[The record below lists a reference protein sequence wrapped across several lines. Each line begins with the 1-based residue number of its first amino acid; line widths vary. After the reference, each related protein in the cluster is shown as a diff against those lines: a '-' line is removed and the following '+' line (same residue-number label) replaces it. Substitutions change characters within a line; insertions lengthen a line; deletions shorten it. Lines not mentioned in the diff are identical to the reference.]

1 MVCFKYDLNQENIEL
16 QASNWCGLEQ
26 AYVDGKRVSRKVN
39 FGHQSEHNVV
49 LKDGKPAK
57 LHLFLDPRTEQI
69 TCLIYK
75 QNNLVAS
82 LKQGK
87 KDLYRSRLITQQS
100 ILAIG
105 LLVVLILTIS

>member
-26 AYVDGKRVSRKVN
+26 AYVDGKRVSRKLN

-49 LKDGKPAK
+49 LKDGKPAR
-57 LHLFLDPRTEQI
+57 LHLLLDPRTEQLI
-69 TCLIYK
+69 CLIYK

-105 LLVVLILTIS
+105 LLIVLILTIS

>member
-1 MVCFKYDLNQENIEL
+1 MPIFKYALNQDYIEL

-26 AYVDGKRVSRKVN
+26 MYINGKRASRKLN
-39 FGHQSEHNVV
+39 FGLQSEHSLTLN
-49 LKDGKPAK
+49 DGKAAK
-57 LHLFLDPRTEQI
+57 LQLLLDPKTEQL
-69 TCLIYK
+69 TCKIYK

-87 KDLYRSRLITQQS
+87 KELYRSRQLTQQG

-105 LLVVLILTIS
+105 LFIVFLLTLN